1 MKKRVLIFLMVMPI
15 LLVAAQSDLAS
26 KIARLQNAPKS
37 ERFKLMNEIKRE
49 LARMNAEQRNKAL
62 HKLRASMHG
71 GAKGEGHQK
80 GMGKSMH
87 HVGERVEEMRQKMH
101 QHQETM
107 QRHEMTPP
115 GRGGGEKNEH
125 RPTPQ
130 HRPQPEKNIPSH
142 GR

>member
-1 MKKRVLIFLMVMPI
+1 MKKRVLFFLLAMPM
-15 LLVAAQSDLAS
+15 LLTAAQSDLAS

-62 HKLRASMHG
+62 RKLRASMHG
-71 GAKGEGHQK
+71 GTKGDGHRK

-87 HVGERVEEMRQKMH
+87 HISERGEKMRQKMH
-101 QHQETM
+101 QHQEM
-107 QRHEMTPP
+107 VHRHEMISPE
-115 GRGGGEKNEH
+115 RGGEKNEH

-130 HRPQPEKNIPSH
+130 HRPQPGKNIPFH
-142 GR
+142 DR

>member
-1 MKKRVLIFLMVMPI
+1 MKKI
-15 LLVAAQSDLAS
+15 LLTLLLAMPMLLAAAQSDLAS

-49 LARMNAEQRNKAL
+49 LAHMNAEQRSKAL
-62 HKLRASMHG
+62 HKLRVSMHG
-71 GAKGEGHQK
+71 GTKGDGIQK
-80 GMGKSMH
+80 RAGKDMH
-87 HVGERVEEMRQKMH
+87 DTTGRGEEMRQKMH

-107 QRHEMTPP
+107 QRPEMTPP

-125 RPTPQ
+125 RPIPQ
-130 HRPQPEKNIPSH
+130 HRPQPEKNIPFH

>member
-1 MKKRVLIFLMVMPI
+1 MKKRVLIFLVVAMPM
-15 LLVAAQSDLAS
+15 LLAAAQNDLAS

-37 ERFKLMNEIKRE
+37 QRFKLMNEIKRE

-62 HKLRASMHG
+62 RKLRASMHRG
-71 GAKGEGHQK
+71 TKGDGHQK

-87 HVGERVEEMRQKMH
+87 HISERGEEIRQKMH

-107 QRHEMTPP
+107 HRHEMILPE
-115 GRGGGEKNEH
+115 RGGEKNEH

-130 HRPQPEKNIPSH
+130 HRPQPEKNIPFH
-142 GR
+142 DR

>member
-1 MKKRVLIFLMVMPI
+1 MKKRVLVFLLVMP
-15 LLVAAQSDLAS
+15 LLLTAAQSDLAS

-62 HKLRASMHG
+62 RKLRASMHG
-71 GAKGEGHQK
+71 GTKGTGHQK

-87 HVGERVEEMRQKMH
+87 HVSERGEEMRQKMH

-107 QRHEMTPP
+107 QRHEMILP
-115 GRGGGEKNEH
+115 GRGGEKSEH

-130 HRPQPEKNIPSH
+130 HRPQPEKNIPFH
-142 GR
+142 DR